1 MIVLKDK
8 KDIKFAPDN
17 FLDNFK
23 WELHGQYDSLDF
35 VNPDVKVLSVQFTKV
50 GEKTYKAFPNLQWI
64 IVRQHGYD
72 NVNLSECEKRGIGVV
87 TTKPFAQ
94 STADWVNQYI
104 TDDDKVALIGN
115 GSIGSKVKADV
126 SIGKNVSFGSLN
138 NYNTLVVTIP
148 PENNKHYINDSILS
162 VFKGK
167 LISVSRSTV
176 VDNKALLD
184 NIDNITHAYVDTLDE
199 YLREELL
206 ATGKVTYS
214 KHTAFAH
221 NFTYENNSE
230 YFDNLQATIV
240 DCLSNMVE
248 NPVLSRQVRITF

>member
-35 VNPDVKVLSVQFTKV
+35 VNPDVKILSVQFTKV

-240 DCLSNMVE
+240 DCLSNMVQE
-248 NPVLSRQVRITF
+248 PVLSRQVRMTF

>member
-35 VNPDVKVLSVQFTKV
+35 VNPDVKILSVQFTKV

-104 TDDDKVALIGN
+104 TDNDKVALIGN

>member
-64 IVRQHGYD
+64 IVRQHGYH

-87 TTKPFAQ
+87 TTKPFSQ

>member
-214 KHTAFAH
+214 KHTAFAY

-230 YFDNLQATIV
+230 YFENLQATIV
-240 DCLSNMVE
+240 DCLSNMVQE
-248 NPVLSRQVRITF
+248 PVLSRQVRMTF

>member
-35 VNPDVKVLSVQFTKV
+35 VNPDVKILSVQFTKV
-50 GEKTYKAFPNLQWI
+50 GEKTYKALPNLQWI

-176 VDNKALLD
+176 IDNKALLD

-221 NFTYENNSE
+221 NFTYENNNE